1 MGLFIVRH
9 EHDGD
14 HCPATDPFMGAM
26 LLNHLSR
33 PNVSSH
39 GLKIHGEA
47 VVKGEHARF
56 MIVEPDADSWSLTV
70 RGLVERPLDLSLHDL
85 HNMPAQTAVV
95 TLECAGNGR
104 YTLDPPT
111 PGEQWRLGAVSTAE
125 WTGAPLT
132 EVLDRAG
139 ISPQ

>member
-33 PNVSSH
+33 PNVSSY

-47 VVKGEHARF
+47 VVKGEHAMF
-56 MIVEPDADSWSLTV
+56 MIVEADDEADVHRFLAPFEQAGTV
-70 RGLVERPLDLSLHDL
+70 DVYAAS
-85 HNMPAQTAVV
+85 T
-95 TLECAGNGR
+95 CAGVVATGGCAAA
-104 YTLDPPT
+104 LPPT
-111 PGEQWRLGAVSTAE
+111 AADAEAAVDPEEACQD
-125 WTGAPLT
+125 A
-132 EVLDRAG
+132 
-139 ISPQ
+139 